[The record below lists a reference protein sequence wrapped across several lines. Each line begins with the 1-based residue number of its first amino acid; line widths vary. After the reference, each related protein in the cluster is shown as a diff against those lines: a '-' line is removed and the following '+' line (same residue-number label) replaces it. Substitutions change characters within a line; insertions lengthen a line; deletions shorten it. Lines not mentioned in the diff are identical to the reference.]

1 MSVENQDQQIKEVE
15 NVVTLISLKRKHGD
29 SSMEVYIRYPKTLSL
44 LQSIGYEISV
54 IEKTHL
60 TKIMI
65 KW

>member
-1 MSVENQDQQIKEVE
+1 MNEQIKEIE
-15 NVVTLISLKRKHGD
+15 NIISLIVLKRKHD
-29 SSMEVYIRYPKTLSL
+29 DLSMEVYIRYPKTLSL